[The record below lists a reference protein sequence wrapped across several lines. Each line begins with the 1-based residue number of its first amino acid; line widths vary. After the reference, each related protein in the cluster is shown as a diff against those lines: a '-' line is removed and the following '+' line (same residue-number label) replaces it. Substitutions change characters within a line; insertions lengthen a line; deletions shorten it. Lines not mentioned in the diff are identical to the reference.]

1 MVIVPANTV
10 AWVAEGDAVVHALQS
25 AVGHAFPRHG
35 AVLALEITG
44 AVALAHLR
52 VTDAVPTAVIG
63 ARGNGAV
70 CASVVIHTVAGGIA
84 AYSMPTAG
92 VGAHLVLT
100 LLPYPALLAQALA
113 RLTITEAIGVAV
125 LRAALALAALADE
138 AITAVTLAV
147 DTHALAAAVLG
158 AEEELACVPMG
169 KIFLTNA

>member
-1 MVIVPANTV
+1 
-10 AWVAEGDAVVHALQS
+10 
-25 AVGHAFPRHG
+25 
-35 AVLALEITG
+35 
-44 AVALAHLR
+44 
-52 VTDAVPTAVIG
+52 
-63 ARGNGAV
+63 
-70 CASVVIHTVAGGIA
+70 
-84 AYSMPTAG
+84 MPTAG
-92 VGAHLVLT
+92 VGAHLVLA